1 MQDTIAREINGG
13 ANTVTERRKAS
24 QRHKHD
30 TVLVS
35 TPSGPQWQPGD
46 KVRWREYSGT
56 FLRDADDG
64 QVEILI
70 GPRTYRVQRAELL
83 SA

>member
-1 MQDTIAREINGG
+1 MSGRTPLPSG
-13 ANTVTERRKAS
+13 ARRKAS

-30 TVLVS
+30 AVPVPA
-35 TPSGPQWQPGD
+35 PSGPQWQPDD

-70 GPRTYRVQRAELL
+70 GPRTYRVQRAELR